1 MMRSWGGVTRTRGHA
16 QLELSVGEANLYAGG
31 GYAVLDGENV
41 TSNQEYEF
49 GTGGSYPVWR
59 GSQNDEV
66 RLGMDVVYFGYQRNL
81 DFFTLGQGG
90 YFSPQSYFA
99 TLFPAKYTAKSN
111 DLTWSIGGSPGYQTD
126 TEHSSLVFPNN
137 PMLQNALAT
146 EAAAVTTPLATFF
159 PARLPPAWWAA
170 RRDRFSTT

>member
-1 MMRSWGGVTRTRGHA
+1 VFRDAAHVLTMMRSWGGVTRTRGHA

-81 DFFTLGQGG
+81 DFFTLGQVVTSARSRTLQHS
-90 YFSPQSYFA
+90 FPRSTRPRA
-99 TLFPAKYTAKSN
+99 T
-111 DLTWSIGGSPGYQTD
+111 I
-126 TEHSSLVFPNN
+126 
-137 PMLQNALAT
+137 
-146 EAAAVTTPLATFF
+146 
-159 PARLPPAWWAA
+159 
-170 RRDRFSTT
+170 